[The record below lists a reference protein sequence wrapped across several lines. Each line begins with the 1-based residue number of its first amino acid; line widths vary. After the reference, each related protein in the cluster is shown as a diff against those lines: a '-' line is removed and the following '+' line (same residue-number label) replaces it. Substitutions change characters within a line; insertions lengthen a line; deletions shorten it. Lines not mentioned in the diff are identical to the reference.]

1 MATKTY
7 VDRML
12 VHWGEDL
19 LWEDN
24 HRVQK
29 KPPVQITLKSPRS
42 TGGSGSKAD
51 HVRQHV
57 AAMTRK
63 APQVMVKI
71 TGGGA
76 DMRKISAHIDYIA
89 RAGKYK
95 QKNEPELEIETDDGQ
110 VIQGKEARQHIKDMF
125 EHSGAPI
132 PKEVQELDSDTTLTK
147 RKRREA
153 LNVILSMPHGINR
166 DAVKAAASATAN
178 KLFAGN
184 YLFAMVH
191 HEDTDH
197 QHTHIVVK
205 MVGHDGKRLN
215 PRKADLENWRITFAK
230 ELNARGIDAVATRRR
245 VRLQRQKGESQSV
258 RQIKDRGGKPKREST
273 SITQE
278 IAKKRGQANDRLA
291 TKAYSEIAKTLS
303 TSDSSQD
310 RQLAKDLKSY
320 LMQHGIAPSKS
331 IRPTLR

>member
-1 MATKTY
+1 MGTKTY

-19 LWEDN
+19 LWEEN

-29 KPPVQITLKSPRS
+29 KAPVQITLKSPRS
-42 TGGSGSKAD
+42 TGGTGSKAD
-51 HVRQHV
+51 RVRQHV

-95 QKNEPELEIETDDGQ
+95 QKDEPELEIETDDGQ

-132 PKEVQELDSDTTLTK
+132 PKEVQELESDTTLTK

-166 DAVKAAASATAN
+166 DAVKAAASATAK

-184 YLFAMVH
+184 HLFAMVH

-197 QHTHIVVK
+197 QHAHIVVK

-245 VRLQRQKGESQSV
+245 VRLQRPKGESQSV
-258 RQIKDRGGKPKREST
+258 RQIKDRGERAKREAT

-278 IAKKRGQANDRLA
+278 IAKKRGQANERMA

-320 LMQHGIAPSKS
+320 LMQHGIGPSKS
-331 IRPTLR
+331 IRPSLR

>member
-1 MATKTY
+1 MTTKTY
-7 VDRML
+7 IDHML

-19 LWEDN
+19 LWDEN
-24 HRVQK
+24 RRIQK
-29 KPPVQITLKSPRS
+29 KPPVQLTLNRPRS
-42 TGGSGSKAD
+42 TYISGSKAD
-51 HVRQHV
+51 RIRQHV
-57 AAMTRK
+57 AAMARK

-95 QKNEPELEIETDDGQ
+95 KKDEPELALETDDEQ
-110 VIQGKEARQHIKDMF
+110 IIQGKEARQHLKDTF

-132 PKEVQELDSDTTLTK
+132 PQEVHELDSDSTITK

-166 DAVKAAASATAN
+166 EAVKAAARATAI
-178 KLFAGN
+178 KLFASN
-184 YLFAMVH
+184 HLFAMVH

-197 QHTHIVVK
+197 QHTHVVVK

-230 ELNARGIDAVATRRR
+230 ELNLRGIDAVATRRR
-245 VRLQRQKGESQSV
+245 VRLQRQKGESQPV
-258 RQIKDRGGKPKREST
+258 RQIKDRGDKPKREAT
-273 SITQE
+273 SLTQE
-278 IAKKRGQANDRLA
+278 IAKKRGQANEKHA
-291 TKAYSEIAKTLS
+291 TKAYSEIAKTLAA
-303 TSDSSQD
+303 SDSPMD
-310 RQLAKDLKSY
+310 RQLAKDLRSY
-320 LMQHGIAPSKS
+320 LAQHGIGPSKP
-331 IRPTLR
+331 IRPTAG